1 LPCARLTTRP
11 LDHAAR
17 LVVTAGAEPDGVGG
31 VHLWIVHD
39 SESQRDKAEGGKG
52 LPPVSFVQDLQG
64 HEKPVNCV
72 RFSPNG
78 EFLATAGV
86 EVQVQ
91 SHIDPYL
98 LRSFGR
104 KSTFHPMA

>member
-1 LPCARLTTRP
+1 M
-11 LDHAAR
+11 
-17 LVVTAGAEPDGVGG
+17 VTAGAEPDGVGG